1 MVIAQGDQWQWPK
14 IRKEGLCPH
23 RCWNPVVYATEFGF
37 VFFFFFFSMNCRELP
52 ADLRPGNNIT
62 DFYFRKVSRIIL

>member
-37 VFFFFFFSMNCRELP
+37 VFFFFLFFYEL
-52 ADLRPGNNIT
+52 
-62 DFYFRKVSRIIL
+62 